1 MLVYEY
7 LDAYRLLRARGATI
21 RGAHRTLKRG
31 VDAVNLAVALRDALG
46 QDGATAVL
54 TGLLGAPY
62 GAQRAAT
69 VLRKW
74 VPDKVEFPRRNTG
87 NGVHAGAFYNL
98 LRRALKAV
106 PYVGGASVESHN
118 TDPKTVLSEAI
129 SLLKKTD
136 INYLSARD
144 TAFDGRIYVK
154 SRCDNKYS
162 TTWEVLV
169 APPCGG
175 KVLLVID
182 QEQTWDYTE
191 HAFVVRALV
200 YTRNKVIKFPNNLSI
215 LYATGHATVA

>member
-1 MLVYEY
+1 MTYEY
-7 LDAYRLLRARGATI
+7 LDAYRLLRARGASI
-21 RGAHRTLKRG
+21 RGAYRTLKKG

-74 VPDKVEFPRRNTG
+74 VPDKVEFPGRNVG
-87 NGVHAGAFYNL
+87 NGVHAGGFYNL
-98 LRRALKAV
+98 IRRTLKAL
-106 PYVGGASVESHN
+106 PYVGDVGAVQDAD
-118 TDPKTVLSEAI
+118 DPKRVLSEAI
-129 SLLKKTD
+129 NLLKKVD
-136 INYLSARD
+136 INYLNTRD

-154 SRCDNKYS
+154 SRCYIRYA

-169 APPCGG
+169 TPPCGG
-175 KVLLVID
+175 EVLLVIGQD
-182 QEQTWDYTE
+182 RTHDYTE

-200 YTRNKVIKFPNNLSI
+200 YTKNHFVKFPNNLSV